1 MRPKTNLILLLL
13 LALTGC
19 TITDSDL
26 KSKTPEKVNPW
37 THLNF
42 NNDPDNFQFAI
53 VSDRTGNNRPGVFAQ
68 AVDKLNLLRP
78 EFVLCV
84 GDLIEGGSEDEK
96 ELNTQ
101 WDEFDSLVNALDMPF
116 FYLPGNHDISN
127 EVMMDVWQKRLGRTY
142 YHFVYK
148 NVLFLHLNTEDYA
161 RRTITQQQLNYFSK
175 ALKENRNVRWTFVF
189 MHEPLFKRENSDNW
203 PKLQKQ
209 LANRQ
214 YTVFAGHD
222 HRYQK
227 DEFNGN
233 YYYSLSVT
241 GAKEELAG
249 LEQCEFDHIVWIT
262 MTDSK
267 PVIANLTLEGIL
279 TDEPCP
285 AP

>member
-1 MRPKTNLILLLL
+1 M
-13 LALTGC
+13 
-19 TITDSDL
+19 
-26 KSKTPEKVNPW
+26 
-37 THLNF
+37 NF

-53 VSDRTGNNRPGVFAQ
+53 VSDRTGHHRTGVFNQ

-84 GDLIEGGSEDEK
+84 GDLIQGKIEDEK

-148 NVLFLHLNTEDYA
+148 NVLFLCLNTEDYA

-175 ALKENRNVRWTFVF
+175 ALKKNRKVRWTFVF
-189 MHEPLFKRENSDNW
+189 MHEPLFKREDGDNW
-203 PKLQKQ
+203 QKLQKQ
-209 LANRQ
+209 LAKRQ
-214 YTVFAGHD
+214 YTVFAGHE
-222 HRYQK
+222 HTYQK
-227 DEFNGN
+227 AEFDGNN
-233 YYYSLSVT
+233 YYILSVT

-249 LEQCEFDHIVWIT
+249 LEQCQFDHIVWIT
-262 MTDSK
+262 MSENE